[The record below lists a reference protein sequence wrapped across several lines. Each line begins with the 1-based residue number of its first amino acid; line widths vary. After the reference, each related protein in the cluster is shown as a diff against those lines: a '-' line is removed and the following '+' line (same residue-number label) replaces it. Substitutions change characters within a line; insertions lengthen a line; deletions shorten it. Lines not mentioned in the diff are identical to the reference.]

1 MSTIKETES
10 TTRDVQSPHADPAHD
25 VVFFDGVC
33 NLCNGWVRFV
43 IMRDPAGVFR
53 FAPLQSD
60 AATHAMADRTML
72 ARSDSIILLR
82 DGRFYTRSGAVL
94 RIVRRLRW
102 PWPVLS
108 ALLIIPAFIRDFV
121 YDLVARNRYQWFGRR
136 DECMIPTPEM
146 RDRFLG

>member
-1 MSTIKETES
+1 MSTIKETEA
-10 TTRDVQSPHADPAHD
+10 TTEDVPSLHAEPAHD

-43 IMRDPAGVFR
+43 ILRDPAGVFR
-53 FAPLQSD
+53 FAPLESD
-60 AATHAMADRTML
+60 AAARAMVDRTML
-72 ARSDSIILLR
+72 ASSDSIILLR

-108 ALLIIPAFIRDFV
+108 ALLIIPGFIRDFV
-121 YDLVARNRYQWFGRR
+121 YDLVARNRYRWFGRR